1 METQTSRGRSREV
14 SSFLES
20 QTVGKDG
27 RIARLTR
34 IFKVLKIF
42 RRYDSKLNYTLVLIH
57 RYTVLEMNPNTGYG
71 LGVFYFSP
79 HYDKMPI

>member
-1 METQTSRGRSREV
+1 MEIQTSRGISREV

-20 QTVGKDG
+20 QTVGEDG

-42 RRYDSKLNYTLVLIH
+42 RRFDSKLNYTLVLIH
-57 RYTVLEMNPNTGYG
+57 RYTVLEMNPNIGYG

-79 HYDKMPI
+79 RYDNLPI

>member
-1 METQTSRGRSREV
+1 MEIQTSRGISRQV
-14 SSFLES
+14 SSFRES

-27 RIARLTR
+27 RIARLAR

-42 RRYDSKLNYTLVLIH
+42 RCYDSKFNYTLVLIH
-57 RYTVLEMNPNTGYG
+57 RYTVLEMNPNIRYG

-79 HYDKMPI
+79 CYDKIPI